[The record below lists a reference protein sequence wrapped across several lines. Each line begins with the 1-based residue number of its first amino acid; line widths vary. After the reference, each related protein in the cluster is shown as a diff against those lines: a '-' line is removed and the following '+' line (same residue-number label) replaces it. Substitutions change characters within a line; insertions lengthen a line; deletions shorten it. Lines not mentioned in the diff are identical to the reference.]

1 MAIKAISTELAREIK
16 HSCLGAGGQPSSL
29 GTVLEPSKVWNVCA
43 HREFTEHAGLV
54 V

>member
-1 MAIKAISTELAREIK
+1 MAIKAVSTELAGQMK
-16 HSCLGAGGQPSSL
+16 AQLFGSGGQPSSL
-29 GTVLEPSKVWNVCA
+29 GTVLEPSRVWNVCA